1 MRLGFLGVILVVKV
15 LKSYP
20 FERVATVEEV
30 EVEEEMVVAVVVEYV
45 ATARYQFDQ
54 HASIIEYG
62 FTNDIL
68 EGSQAISQG
77 LHEGKTKSASLV
89 RRAGEW
95 LTEMTTG
102 CGSALPLEGIIVD
115 MDVMPIQGRI
125 I

>member
-30 EVEEEMVVAVVVEYV
+30 EVEEEMVVVVVVEYV

-77 LHEGKTKSASLV
+77 LHEEKPNQRL
-89 RRAGEW
+89 
-95 LTEMTTG
+95 
-102 CGSALPLEGIIVD
+102 
-115 MDVMPIQGRI
+115 
-125 I
+125 